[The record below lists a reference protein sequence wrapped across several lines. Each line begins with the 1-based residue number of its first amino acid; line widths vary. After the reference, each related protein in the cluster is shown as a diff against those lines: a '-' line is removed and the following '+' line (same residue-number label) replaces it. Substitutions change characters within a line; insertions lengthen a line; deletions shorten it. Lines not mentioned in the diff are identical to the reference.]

1 MMRKTALAMIA
12 VLSLSG
18 FAQAGILQSPMMS
31 SLSQSDIVQVQ
42 DFNSRSARSNNG
54 NQSNG
59 WDRRQPRF
67 VCVITPPD
75 SAERSRPYVC
85 PVEQGRVGGRCRCS
99 GVVGSGSI
107 DTAW

>member
-1 MMRKTALAMIA
+1 MRKTALAMIA
-12 VLSLSG
+12 ILSLSG
-18 FAQAGILQSPMMS
+18 VADAGMLSSPMMS
-31 SLSQSDIVQVQ
+31 SPRESDVVHVQ
-42 DFNSRSARSNNG
+42 DFNSSSPRSNQ
-54 NQSNG
+54 NQNNG

-85 PVEQGRVGGRCRCS
+85 PVQQGRVGGRCRCS

>member
-12 VLSLSG
+12 ILSLSG
-18 FAQAGILQSPMMS
+18 VADAGMLSSPMMS
-31 SLSQSDIVQVQ
+31 SPRQSDVVQVQ
-42 DFNSRSARSNNG
+42 DFNSSSPRSNQ
-54 NQSNG
+54 NQNNG

-85 PVEQGRVGGRCRCS
+85 PVQQGRVGGRCRCS

>member
-12 VLSLSG
+12 LLSVSG
-18 FAQAGILQSPMMS
+18 VAEAGLLQAFKTPSLAQSHV
-31 SLSQSDIVQVQ
+31 VQVQ
-42 DFNSRSARSNNG
+42 DFNSSSQRSNQ
-54 NQSNG
+54 NQNNG

-85 PVEQGRVGGRCRCS
+85 PVQQGRVGGRCRCS
-99 GVVGSGSI
+99 GVVGSGNI

>member
-1 MMRKTALAMIA
+1 MRKTALAMIA
-12 VLSLSG
+12 ILSLSG
-18 FAQAGILQSPMMS
+18 VADAGMLSSPMMS
-31 SLSQSDIVQVQ
+31 SPRESDVVQVQ
-42 DFNSRSARSNNG
+42 GFNSSSPRSNQ
-54 NQSNG
+54 NQNNG

-85 PVEQGRVGGRCRCS
+85 PVQQGRVGGRCRCS

>member
-1 MMRKTALAMIA
+1 MRKTALAMIA
-12 VLSLSG
+12 ILSLSG
-18 FAQAGILQSPMMS
+18 VADAGTLSSPMMS
-31 SLSQSDIVQVQ
+31 SPRESDVVKVH
-42 DFNSRSARSNNG
+42 DFNSSSPRSNQ
-54 NQSNG
+54 NQNNG

-85 PVEQGRVGGRCRCS
+85 PVQQGRVGGRCRCS

>member
-1 MMRKTALAMIA
+1 MMRKTAFAMIA
-12 VLSLSG
+12 LLSLSG
-18 FAQAGILQSPMMS
+18 VADAGMLSSPMMS
-31 SLSQSDIVQVQ
+31 SPSQSDVVQVQ
-42 DFNSRSARSNNG
+42 DFNSSSQRSNQ
-54 NQSNG
+54 NQNNG

-75 SAERSRPYVC
+75 SADRSRPYVC
-85 PVEQGRVGGRCRCS
+85 PVQQGRVGGRCRCS

>member
-12 VLSLSG
+12 ILSLSG
-18 FAQAGILQSPMMS
+18 VAEAGMLSSPMMS
-31 SLSQSDIVQVQ
+31 SPSQSDIVQVQ
-42 DFNSRSARSNNG
+42 DFNSRSQRSNQ
-54 NQSNG
+54 NQNNG

-75 SAERSRPYVC
+75 SADRSRPYVC
-85 PVEQGRVGGRCRCS
+85 PVQQGRVGGHCRCS

>member
-1 MMRKTALAMIA
+1 MRKTALAMIA
-12 VLSLSG
+12 ILPLSG
-18 FAQAGILQSPMMS
+18 VADAGMLSSPMM
-31 SLSQSDIVQVQ
+31 LSPGESDVVQVQ
-42 DFNSRSARSNNG
+42 DFNSSSPRSNQ
-54 NQSNG
+54 NQNNG

-85 PVEQGRVGGRCRCS
+85 PVQQGRVGGRCRCS

>member
-12 VLSLSG
+12 ILSLSG
-18 FAQAGILQSPMMS
+18 VADAGMLSSPMMS
-31 SLSQSDIVQVQ
+31 SPRERDVVQVQ
-42 DFNSRSARSNNG
+42 DFNSSSPRSNQ
-54 NQSNG
+54 NQNNG

-85 PVEQGRVGGRCRCS
+85 PVQQGRVGGRCRCS

>member
-12 VLSLSG
+12 ILSLSG
-18 FAQAGILQSPMMS
+18 VADAGMLSSPMMS
-31 SLSQSDIVQVQ
+31 SPRDSDVVQVQ
-42 DFNSRSARSNNG
+42 DFNSSSPRSNQ
-54 NQSNG
+54 NQNNR

-85 PVEQGRVGGRCRCS
+85 PVQQGRVGGRCRCS

>member
-12 VLSLSG
+12 ILSLSG
-18 FAQAGILQSPMMS
+18 VADAGMLSSPMMS
-31 SLSQSDIVQVQ
+31 SPRESDVVQVQ
-42 DFNSRSARSNNG
+42 DFNSSSPRSNQ
-54 NQSNG
+54 NQNNG

-75 SAERSRPYVC
+75 SAEHSRPYVC
-85 PVEQGRVGGRCRCS
+85 PVQQGRVGGRCRCS

>member
-12 VLSLSG
+12 ILSLSG
-18 FAQAGILQSPMMS
+18 VADAGMLSSPMMS
-31 SLSQSDIVQVQ
+31 APRESDVVQVQ
-42 DFNSRSARSNNG
+42 DFNSSSPRSNQNH
-54 NQSNG
+54 NNG

-85 PVEQGRVGGRCRCS
+85 PVQQGRVGGRCRCS

>member
-12 VLSLSG
+12 ILSLSG
-18 FAQAGILQSPMMS
+18 VADAGMLFSPMMS
-31 SLSQSDIVQVQ
+31 SPRESDVVQVQ
-42 DFNSRSARSNNG
+42 DFNSSSPRSNQ
-54 NQSNG
+54 NQNNG

-85 PVEQGRVGGRCRCS
+85 PVQQGRVGGRCRCS

>member
-12 VLSLSG
+12 ILSLSG
-18 FAQAGILQSPMMS
+18 VADAGTLSSPMMS
-31 SLSQSDIVQVQ
+31 SPRESDVVKVQ
-42 DFNSRSARSNNG
+42 DFNSSSPRSNQ
-54 NQSNG
+54 NQNNG

-67 VCVITPPD
+67 VCLITPPD

-85 PVEQGRVGGRCRCS
+85 PVQQGRVGGRCRCS

>member
-12 VLSLSG
+12 ILSLSG
-18 FAQAGILQSPMMS
+18 IAEAGMLSSPMIS
-31 SLSQSDIVQVQ
+31 SPGESYVVQVQ
-42 DFNSRSARSNNG
+42 DFNSRSQRSNQ

-75 SAERSRPYVC
+75 SADRSRPYVC
-85 PVEQGRVGGRCRCS
+85 PVQQGRVGGRCRCS